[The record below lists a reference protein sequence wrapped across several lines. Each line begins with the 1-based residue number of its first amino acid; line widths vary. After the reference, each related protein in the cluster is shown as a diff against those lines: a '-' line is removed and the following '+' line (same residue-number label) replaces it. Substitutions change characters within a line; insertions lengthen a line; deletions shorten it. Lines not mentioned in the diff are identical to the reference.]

1 MNRFRTKKKAKAA
14 DDSPARPSHE
24 SAAPAMTPLKPAMT
38 FRRKKDKTEPAP
50 RMELDLVNALPASD
64 DFRTSLLMTGLSARF
79 SMLREQ
85 DDPKSKIGKASDDSV
100 LFPKRQ
106 SRLNDFGFTPQGLSD
121 IAEVGSIRESTRRP
135 FALDRMDSF
144 QSSAGSS
151 ETDAQ
156 ESIMSRGKPA
166 EGNNL
171 FGGRQKIY
179 KIPMGGSTSMKSLNG
194 TGESGG
200 LGGRALYGDDVSQS
214 AFQKLKEREREE
226 RERERE
232 KENERRSQEEAYR
245 SESPPA
251 GYNRNRETSSTTS
264 SGPNGTRI
272 STAAT
277 SVTSQRTPSVTGQS
291 SAPTT
296 PAVPGPE
303 RSFTTKT
310 KRLYET
316 GLDQHLHTQQFS
328 AANRLDNLSRQGRNI
343 GARSPS
349 PAGSPVPSP
358 MEGQSST
365 GRQPRV
371 PLSSPTSPIGGFD
384 FGTKPTAT
392 KDALKPFVTTPPL
405 SSPVSETED
414 KSGLPIQPNDKG
426 KATSLGAFTK
436 PVQPYDERK
445 YTQRQLQMQQGR
457 ETPPLRKHAPPP
469 SFLPNAAA
477 AQDNNTAPLNRAE
490 SNATSQSDRSR
501 ESSTQREF
509 APRERMFPPKREPPP
524 EPLQQQVA
532 APPQGMMGSFLTSP
546 GDSSA
551 ASSPRGS
558 AEEGKVNAWEQ
569 AAAYDEFEP
578 RAAAPAPLVMGGR
591 RVQAEH
597 PALRK
602 GGLRLRELDERGQQQ
617 TVPRPAPQ
625 QQARLPSKAPEDV
638 KVEKS
643 KVPAPADSP
652 TLPASGL
659 SGIIRQHLR
668 SESNTSSIGGP
679 PSPVLAPQY
688 QAADYTM
695 NGNPW
700 DDHPAVADNNDWA
713 PHPTTTTTTSSPAP
727 TPTHSHSTP
736 RAASPASSDTPS
748 WEKAINHHHSRDA
761 STESAREREDFASE
775 LAARRKRVQEN
786 LRSFAESDSRSQSP
800 VRGGTETPPL
810 SAQRVVSSGFVGGG
824 AGASRSNHHL
834 NFMKGRTSRDSLA
847 TSAAATTPRSRDSS
861 VGPQSKA
868 RKMLGMG
875 GGGGGTPPGTM
886 YDDHPHPHAGHQ
898 QKQQQPRSHYDSDS
912 AGGGGYASSTY
923 DNNPP
928 TPRSV
933 PRSAAPAG
941 APPLPP
947 TSQQQQQQVKNFRDK
962 RRDAQRERER
972 QVLNRHRAGT
982 GGAAGGSDSD
992 DYFGAAGRAQGQ
1004 MRPQQRGGGPAGPH
1018 GGNGGSERHHH
1029 PAMRTRSPSRDAPPV
1044 SYRAPRAGSVE
1055 SHGSGGGNSRP
1066 GTRERSGSN
1075 VSASG
1080 YSRAGAGGPRFSGDR
1095 GERGEGGERQ
1105 RGGQEGLA
1113 TISSPTFPP
1122 GGGAF
1127 GGSGNGMGNGGAP
1140 SPGVRSRSGSRSQAQ
1155 QPFPAAG
1162 PMHLNLDAPG
1172 TAYSAANSPR
1182 PSPVVP
1188 FAVNS
1193 TPALVPAGGGS
1204 GATTPLT
1211 PSSSSASG
1219 GSAAA
1224 AAAAIAAASAAAA
1237 ASAQM
1242 GAGKGRKRSVNKR
1255 DISDP
1260 VFVSSTNKV
1269 STVELPTSPVK
1280 AAGGGPAT
1288 TFAAMGMGEGGDA
1301 GGGNGGGK
1309 PEVPAMDPRR
1319 RTRTGMFW
1327 KRRDVS
1333 GEGADGSSPST
1344 PTGTP
1349 GTPGIGGGEVLTS
1362 SVFEA
1367 DDPSSAAAVGP
1378 RARQRLRKT
1387 SSEGGNLAARA
1398 RAGGGG
1404 GGGAQGGLQ
1413 VERVPDMPV
1422 SAGAVGGFPRE
1433 RGGEGGMF

>member
-1 MNRFRTKKKAKAA
+1 MNRFRTKKKVKAA
-14 DDSPARPSHE
+14 DEAPARPSHE
-24 SAAPAMTPLKPAMT
+24 SAVPTMTPLKPAMT
-38 FRRKKDKTEPAP
+38 FRRKKEKTEPPP

-144 QSSAGSS
+144 QSSTGSS
-151 ETDAQ
+151 ETDAH

-179 KIPMGGSTSMKSLNG
+179 KIPVGSTSMKSLNG
-194 TGESGG
+194 TGESTG

-226 RERERE
+226 RERE
-232 KENERRSQEEAYR
+232 NARRSNEEAYR
-245 SESPPA
+245 SESPPLS
-251 GYNRNRETSSTTS
+251 GYNRDRETSSTTS

-296 PAVPGPE
+296 PAVPNGAGPE
-303 RSFTTKT
+303 RTFTKT

-328 AANRLDNLSRQGRNI
+328 AANRLDNLSRQGRNL

-358 MEGQSST
+358 FEQGQSSSSA
-365 GRQPRV
+365 RQPRV

-384 FGTKPTAT
+384 FGTKPTT
-392 KDALKPFVTTPPL
+392 KDALKPLVTTPPL
-405 SSPVSETED
+405 SPPVSEVDD
-414 KSGLPIQPNDKG
+414 KSALPIQPNDKG
-426 KATSLGAFTK
+426 KATALGAFAK
-436 PVQPYDERK
+436 PAQPYDEKK
-445 YTQRQLQMQQGR
+445 YMQRQLQMQQGR
-457 ETPPLRKHAPPP
+457 EGRETPPPRKHAPPQ

-477 AQDNNTAPLNRAE
+477 QDTAPRNRSG
-490 SNATSQSDRSR
+490 SNAAYQSDRSR
-501 ESSTQREF
+501 SSSTQREF
-509 APRERMFPPKREPPP
+509 LPRERMFPPKREPPP
-524 EPLQQQVA
+524 EPQ
-532 APPQGMMGSFLTSP
+532 PQLASMGSFLASP
-546 GDSSA
+546 NDSSA
-551 ASSPRGS
+551 ASSPRASGEAS
-558 AEEGKVNAWEQ
+558 TRNVNAWEQ
-569 AAAYDEFEP
+569 ASAYDEFEP
-578 RAAAPAPLVMGGR
+578 RAVAPAPLAAMGGMGKR
-591 RVQAEH
+591 AEKQH
-597 PALRK
+597 PALRQ
-602 GGLRLRELDERGQQQ
+602 GGLKLRDLDERGMGGKVDVLPQ
-617 TVPRPAPQ
+617 PAPQ
-625 QQARLPSKAPEDV
+625 PKTASKVPEDV
-638 KVEKS
+638 KIEKS
-643 KVPAPADSP
+643 KVAPPADSP

-688 QAADYTM
+688 QATDYTM

-700 DDHPAVADNNDWA
+700 DETPAATESDWN
-713 PHPTTTTTTSSPAP
+713 PHPNTSFQPAAASSPAG
-727 TPTHSHSTP
+727 TPSHSTP

-748 WEKAINHHHSRDA
+748 WEKAINHHHSRDI
-761 STESAREREDFASE
+761 STESQREREDFASE
-775 LAARRKRVQEN
+775 LAARRKRVQDN

-800 VRGGTETPPL
+800 VRGGSIDTPPL
-810 SAQRVVSSGFVGGG
+810 SSQRTVSGGM
-824 AGASRSNHHL
+824 ASANTTPRSNHL
-834 NFMKGRTSRDSLA
+834 NFMKGKTSRDSLV
-847 TSAAATTPRSRDSS
+847 PRSRDSS
-861 VGPQSKA
+861 AGPQSKA

-875 GGGGGTPPGTM
+875 GGGERTPPGTM
-886 YDDHPHPHAGHQ
+886 YDDHPHHHAPH
-898 QKQQQPRSHYDSDS
+898 QQQPRSHYDSDS
-912 AGGGGYASSTY
+912 GTGGGYASSSY
-923 DNNPP
+923 DNNHAP

-933 PRSAAPAG
+933 PRSAPQG
-941 APPLPP
+941 AAQGGPG
-947 TSQQQQQQVKNFRDK
+947 QQQQLPLKNFRDK

-972 QVLNRHRAGT
+972 QVMNRHRAGT
-982 GGAAGGSDSD
+982 GGSDSD
-992 DYFGAAGRAQGQ
+992 DYFGAAGRQPH
-1004 MRPQQRGGGPAGPH
+1004 PQQQQQRVGGQGGGH
-1018 GGNGGSERHHH
+1018 GGNDRHH

-1055 SHGSGGGNSRP
+1055 SASGHSGGSRP
-1066 GTRERSGSN
+1066 GTRERSASAA
-1075 VSASG
+1075 SASG
-1080 YSRAGAGGPRFSGDR
+1080 YGGRGRGGFGGGGDR
-1095 GERGEGGERQ
+1095 GDG
-1105 RGGQEGLA
+1105 GLA

-1122 GGGAF
+1122 PAVPFGGNGAGGA
-1127 GGSGNGMGNGGAP
+1127 GGAP
-1140 SPGVRSRSGSRSQAQ
+1140 SPRERSGSRSQAQ
-1155 QPFPAAG
+1155 APFPGSAQGGG
-1162 PMHLNLDAPG
+1162 PMHLNLDAPN

-1193 TPALVPAGGGS
+1193 TPALVPATGS

-1211 PSSSSASG
+1211 PSSSAGSG
-1219 GSAAA
+1219 GSGAA

-1237 ASAQM
+1237 ASAQL
-1242 GAGKGRKRSVNKR
+1242 GTGKGRKRSVNKS

-1260 VFVSSTNKV
+1260 VFVSSTSRV
-1269 STVELPTSPVK
+1269 TTVELPTSPVK
-1280 AAGGGPAT
+1280 TAPAT
-1288 TFAAMGMGEGGDA
+1288 TFAAMGEGGE
-1301 GGGNGGGK
+1301 NK
-1309 PEVPAMDPRR
+1309 PAVPAMDPRR

-1333 GEGADGSSPST
+1333 AEGAEGS
-1344 PTGTP
+1344 
-1349 GTPGIGGGEVLTS
+1349 GGAGAGSGEVLTS
-1362 SVFEA
+1362 SVFEGE
-1367 DDPSSAAAVGP
+1367 DTSAAVGP
-1378 RARQRLRKT
+1378 KARQRLRKT

-1398 RAGGGG
+1398 RAAANGGQG
-1404 GGGAQGGLQ
+1404 GGLQ
-1413 VERVPDMPV
+1413 VTSPAMPV
-1422 SAGAVGGFPRE
+1422 SAGVGGFPRE
-1433 RGGEGGMF
+1433 GGRGEGGMF

>member
-1 MNRFRTKKKAKAA
+1 MNRFRTKKKVKAA
-14 DDSPARPSHE
+14 DEAPARPSHE
-24 SAAPAMTPLKPAMT
+24 SAAPTMTTLKPAMT
-38 FRRKKDKTEPAP
+38 FRRKKDKTEAPP

-151 ETDAQ
+151 ETDAH

-226 RERERE
+226 RERE
-232 KENERRSQEEAYR
+232 NERRSNEEAYR
-245 SESPPA
+245 SESPPL

-277 SVTSQRTPSVTGQS
+277 SVTSQRTPSMTGQS

-303 RSFTTKT
+303 RTFTKT

-328 AANRLDNLSRQGRNI
+328 AANRLDNLSRQGRNL

-349 PAGSPVPSP
+349 PAGSPAPP
-358 MEGQSST
+358 PLEQGQQSASS

-371 PLSSPTSPIGGFD
+371 PLSNPTSPNGGFD
-384 FGTKPTAT
+384 FGTKPTT

-405 SSPVSETED
+405 SSPVSESDD
-414 KSGLPIQPNDKG
+414 KSALPIQPNDKG
-426 KATSLGAFTK
+426 KATALGAFAK
-436 PVQPYDERK
+436 PAQPYDERK
-445 YTQRQLQMQQGR
+445 YTERQLQMQQGR
-457 ETPPLRKHAPPP
+457 ETPPLRKHAPPQ
-469 SFLPNAAA
+469 SFLPNAAG
-477 AQDNNTAPLNRAE
+477 QDTAPRNRAG
-490 SNATSQSDRSR
+490 SNATYQSDISRS
-501 ESSTQREF
+501 SSTQREF
-509 APRERMFPPKREPPP
+509 LPRERMFPPKREPPP
-524 EPLQQQVA
+524 EPQQ
-532 APPQGMMGSFLTSP
+532 PQLASMGSFLTSP
-546 GDSSA
+546 NDSSA
-551 ASSPRGS
+551 ASSPTGS
-558 AEEGKVNAWEQ
+558 GEATSAVNAWEQ
-569 AAAYDEFEP
+569 ASAYDEFEP
-578 RAAAPAPLVMGGR
+578 RAAAAAPAPLAMMGGR
-591 RVQAEH
+591 RVEAEH
-597 PALRK
+597 PAFRQDRLKLRD
-602 GGLRLRELDERGQQQ
+602 LDEQRKA
-617 TVPRPAPQ
+617 APQ
-625 QQARLPSKAPEDV
+625 SVPQSATQSRPPSKTPSDV

-643 KVPAPADSP
+643 KVAAPADSP

-679 PSPVLAPQY
+679 PSPVLATQY
-688 QAADYTM
+688 QATDYTM

-700 DDHPAVADNNDWA
+700 DEHPAVADNNDWA
-713 PHPTTTTTTSSPAP
+713 PHPNASFQPATPSSPAA
-727 TPTHSHSTP
+727 TPSHSTP

-748 WEKAINHHHSRDA
+748 WEKAINHHHSRDL

-775 LAARRKRVQEN
+775 LAARRKRVQDN

-800 VRGGTETPPL
+800 VRGGGMETPPL
-810 SAQRVVSSGFVGGG
+810 SAQRTVSGGMG
-824 AGASRSNHHL
+824 SAGATPRSNHHL
-834 NFMKGRTSRDSLA
+834 NFMKAKTSRDSLV
-847 TSAAATTPRSRDSS
+847 PRSRDSS
-861 VGPQSKA
+861 VGGQSKA

-875 GGGGGTPPGTM
+875 GGGGTMGTM
-886 YDDHPHPHAGHQ
+886 YDDHPHPNAPLPHPHGQ
-898 QKQQQPRSHYDSDS
+898 GQQQQTRSQYDSDS
-912 AGGGGYASSTY
+912 GTGGGYASSSY
-923 DNNPP
+923 DNAP
-928 TPRSV
+928 
-933 PRSAAPAG
+933 PRSAPRSAPSG
-941 APPLPP
+941 APPGAPMP
-947 TSQQQQQQVKNFRDK
+947 QQQQQKSFRDK

-982 GGAAGGSDSD
+982 GGTGGSDSD
-992 DYFGAAGRAQGQ
+992 DYFGAAGRQQQAQQ
-1004 MRPQQRGGGPAGPH
+1004 PPHPQQAPHPQQRGG
-1018 GGNGGSERHHH
+1018 NDRHH

-1055 SHGSGGGNSRP
+1055 SHGSAGGSANGGGSRP
-1066 GTRERSGSN
+1066 GTRERSGS
-1075 VSASG
+1075 SASG
-1080 YSRAGAGGPRFSGDR
+1080 GGYASGRGGGGGGRFG
-1095 GERGEGGERQ
+1095 GEGG
-1105 RGGQEGLA
+1105 GQQGAMRSGEGGLA
-1113 TISSPTFPP
+1113 GISSPTFPP
-1122 GGGAF
+1122 PAVPFSGGA
-1127 GGSGNGMGNGGAP
+1127 GGNGGVGNGAP
-1140 SPGVRSRSGSRSQAQ
+1140 SPGSRSRSGSRSQAQ
-1155 QPFPAAG
+1155 QPFPGAG
-1162 PMHLNLDAPG
+1162 PMQLNLDAPG

-1182 PSPVVP
+1182 PSPIAP

-1193 TPALVPAGGGS
+1193 TPALVPASVMGGGAS
-1204 GATTPLT
+1204 GPTTPLT
-1211 PSSSSASG
+1211 PSSSAGSG

-1237 ASAQM
+1237 SAAQ
-1242 GAGKGRKRSVNKR
+1242 GTGGKGRKRSVNKR

-1280 AAGGGPAT
+1280 AAAVGPAT
-1288 TFAAMGMGEGGDA
+1288 TFGGMGVGVAVGEGE
-1301 GGGNGGGK
+1301 GK
-1309 PEVPAMDPRR
+1309 PAVPAMDPRR

-1333 GEGADGSSPST
+1333 AEGEGGAGAAAAPGGS
-1344 PTGTP
+1344 
-1349 GTPGIGGGEVLTS
+1349 GEVLTS
-1362 SVFEA
+1362 SVFEGEDTA
-1367 DDPSSAAAVGP
+1367 AAAVGP

-1398 RAGGGG
+1398 RAAAAGGGG
-1404 GGGAQGGLQ
+1404 GGLQ
-1413 VERVPDMPV
+1413 VDRVPMPV
-1422 SAGAVGGFPRE
+1422 SAGVGGFPK
-1433 RGGEGGMF
+1433 GEGGMF

>member
-14 DDSPARPSHE
+14 DEAPARPSND
-24 SAAPAMTPLKPAMT
+24 SAAPTLTPLKPAMT
-38 FRRKKDKTEPAP
+38 FRRKKEKNEPPP

-179 KIPMGGSTSMKSLNG
+179 KIPVGSTSMKSLNG
-194 TGESGG
+194 TGEPSG

-226 RERERE
+226 RERE
-232 KENERRSQEEAYR
+232 NERRSNEEAYR
-245 SESPPA
+245 SESPPLE
-251 GYNRNRETSSTTS
+251 YNRNRETSSTTS
-264 SGPNGTRI
+264 SGPNGTRM

-303 RSFTTKT
+303 RSFTKT

-328 AANRLDNLSRQGRNI
+328 AANRLDNLSRQGRNL

-349 PAGSPVPSP
+349 PAGSPIPSP
-358 MEGQSST
+358 IEGPSSNA
-365 GRQPRV
+365 GRQQRV
-371 PLSSPTSPIGGFD
+371 PLSSPTSPNNGGFD
-384 FGTKPTAT
+384 FGTKPST

-405 SSPVSETED
+405 SSPVSETDD
-414 KSGLPIQPNDKG
+414 KSALPIQPNDKG
-426 KATSLGAFTK
+426 KATALGAFAK
-436 PVQPYDERK
+436 PAQPYDERK

-457 ETPPLRKHAPPP
+457 ETPPLRKHAPPQ
-469 SFLPNAAA
+469 SFLPNVATG
-477 AQDNNTAPLNRAE
+477 QDTTAPRNRAG
-490 SNATSQSDRSR
+490 SNSTYQSDRSR
-501 ESSTQREF
+501 SSSTQREF
-509 APRERMFPPKREPPP
+509 LPRERMFPPKREPPP
-524 EPLQQQVA
+524 EPQQQSQMA
-532 APPQGMMGSFLTSP
+532 AMGSFLTSP

-558 AEEGKVNAWEQ
+558 GEATATGGANAWEQ
-569 AAAYDEFEP
+569 AAAYDEFEA
-578 RAAAPAPLVMGGR
+578 RAPAPAPLSTMGGR
-591 RVQAEH
+591 RVETEH
-597 PALRK
+597 PAFRQD
-602 GGLRLRELDERGQQQ
+602 RLKFRDLDEQRGMSK
-617 TVPRPAPQ
+617 VEAPLRSPPQ
-625 QQARLPSKAPEDV
+625 QQAKIPSKALEEV
-638 KVEKS
+638 KVEKT
-643 KVPAPADSP
+643 KVASPLDSP

-679 PSPVLAPQY
+679 PSPVLGSQY

-700 DDHPAVADNNDWA
+700 DDTPAANATDNDWT
-713 PHPTTTTTTSSPAP
+713 PHPNISSFQQPAAATSSPAA
-727 TPTHSHSTP
+727 TPSQSTP
-736 RAASPASSDTPS
+736 RAASPAPSDTPS

-761 STESAREREDFASE
+761 STESQREREDFASE
-775 LAARRKRVQEN
+775 LAARRKRVQDN

-800 VRGGTETPPL
+800 VRGGMETPPL
-810 SAQRVVSSGFVGGG
+810 SSQRTVSGSGG
-824 AGASRSNHHL
+824 AGPTPRSNHL
-834 NFMKGRTSRDSLA
+834 NFMKGMTSRESLV
-847 TSAAATTPRSRDSS
+847 PRSRDSS
-861 VGPQSKA
+861 AGPGGQSKA

-875 GGGGGTPPGTM
+875 AGERITPPGTH
-886 YDDHPHPHAGHQ
+886 YDDHPHPNAQ
-898 QKQQQPRSHYDSDS
+898 NQMPPRSHYDSDS
-912 AGGGGYASSTY
+912 AGGGGYASSNY
-923 DNNPP
+923 DNPP
-928 TPRSV
+928 P
-933 PRSAAPAG
+933 PRSAPRGPPGVGAG
-941 APPLPP
+941 GAGQTGGGGGGAAQPQGLK
-947 TSQQQQQQVKNFRDK
+947 SFRDK

-972 QVLNRHRAGT
+972 QVMNRHRAGT
-982 GGAAGGSDSD
+982 GGSDSD
-992 DYFGAAGRAQGQ
+992 DYFGAAGRQPHPQTQTQTQQQQGMQ
-1004 MRPQQRGGGPAGPH
+1004 GQQRGPRA
-1018 GGNGGSERHHH
+1018 GNGGGNDRHH

-1055 SHGSGGGNSRP
+1055 SGAGSGGSRP

-1075 VSASG
+1075 ASASG
-1080 YSRAGAGGPRFSGDR
+1080 YGSRGGGGGGAGPGPGPQHR
-1095 GERGEGGERQ
+1095 GVP
-1105 RGGQEGLA
+1105 EGLA
-1113 TISSPTFPP
+1113 TINSPTFPP
-1122 GGGAF
+1122 PAIPF
-1127 GGSGNGMGNGGAP
+1127 SGSAGGAP
-1140 SPGVRSRSGSRSQAQ
+1140 SPRSRSGSRSQAQ
-1155 QPFPAAG
+1155 QPFPG
-1162 PMHLNLDAPG
+1162 MQLNLDSLG
-1172 TAYSAANSPR
+1172 TAYSAASNSNNSPR

-1193 TPALVPAGGGS
+1193 TPALVPTPNNMSGGS
-1204 GATTPLT
+1204 GPTTPLT
-1211 PSSSSASG
+1211 PSSSAG
-1219 GSAAA
+1219 LGSAAA

-1237 ASAQM
+1237 SASV
-1242 GAGKGRKRSVNKR
+1242 GAGGKGRKRSVNKR

-1280 AAGGGPAT
+1280 SVPVAT
-1288 TFAAMGMGEGGDA
+1288 TFGAMGMGEGD
-1301 GGGNGGGK
+1301 GGGK

-1333 GEGADGSSPST
+1333 AEGSDGA
-1344 PTGTP
+1344 TGS
-1349 GTPGIGGGEVLTS
+1349 GGGGGGGGAGGGGEVLS
-1362 SVFEA
+1362 NSVFEA
-1367 DDPSSAAAVGP
+1367 DEAAAAVGP

-1387 SSEGGNLAARA
+1387 SSEGGNLAARVRA
-1398 RAGGGG
+1398 AAGGGAG
-1404 GGGAQGGLQ
+1404 GQGGLT
-1413 VERVPDMPV
+1413 VDRPVMPV
-1422 SAGAVGGFPRE
+1422 SAGAGGFPG
-1433 RGGEGGMF
+1433 RGEGEEGMGGMF

>member
-1 MNRFRTKKKAKAA
+1 MNRFRTKKKVKAA
-14 DDSPARPSHE
+14 DEAPARPSND
-24 SAAPAMTPLKPAMT
+24 SAAPTLAPLKPAMT
-38 FRRKKDKTEPAP
+38 FRRKKEKNEPPP

-151 ETDAQ
+151 ETDAH

-179 KIPMGGSTSMKSLNG
+179 KIAVGSTSMKSLNS
-194 TGESGG
+194 TGEPSA

-226 RERERE
+226 RERE
-232 KENERRSQEEAYR
+232 NERRSNEEAYR
-245 SESPPA
+245 SESPPL

-303 RSFTTKT
+303 RSFTKT

-328 AANRLDNLSRQGRNI
+328 AANRLDNLSRQGRNL

-358 MEGQSST
+358 IEGPSSNA
-365 GRQPRV
+365 GRQQRV
-371 PLSSPTSPIGGFD
+371 PLSSPTSPNNGGFD
-384 FGTKPTAT
+384 FGTKPTT

-405 SSPVSETED
+405 SSPVSESDD
-414 KSGLPIQPNDKG
+414 KSAMPIQPNDKG
-426 KATSLGAFTK
+426 KATALGAFAK
-436 PVQPYDERK
+436 PIQPYDERK

-457 ETPPLRKHAPPP
+457 ETPPLRKHAPPQ
-469 SFLPNAAA
+469 SFLPNVATGQDAA
-477 AQDNNTAPLNRAE
+477 PRNRAG
-490 SNATSQSDRSR
+490 SNATYQSDRSR
-501 ESSTQREF
+501 SSSTQREF
-509 APRERMFPPKREPPP
+509 LPRERMFPPKREPPP
-524 EPLQQQVA
+524 EPQ
-532 APPQGMMGSFLTSP
+532 PQSASMGSFLTSP

-558 AEEGKVNAWEQ
+558 GEATGNGNVNAWEQ
-569 AAAYDEFEP
+569 ASAYDEFEP
-578 RAAAPAPLVMGGR
+578 RAAAAAPAPLAKMGGR
-591 RVQAEH
+591 RAETEH
-597 PALRK
+597 PAFRQDRLKLRD
-602 GGLRLRELDERGQQQ
+602 LDEQRGKQQ
-617 TVPRPAPQ
+617 TVEAPLRSPPLQ
-625 QQARLPSKAPEDV
+625 QQAKVPSKTPEEV
-638 KVEKS
+638 KVEKT
-643 KVPAPADSP
+643 KVASPLDSP
-652 TLPASGL
+652 TLPPASGL

-668 SESNTSSIGGP
+668 SESTTSSMGGP
-679 PSPVLAPQY
+679 PSPVLGSQY

-700 DDHPAVADNNDWA
+700 DDHPAADNNNSSDWT
-713 PHPTTTTTTSSPAP
+713 PHPNISSFQPATATSSPAP
-727 TPTHSHSTP
+727 TPSHSTP
-736 RAASPASSDTPS
+736 RAASPAPSDTPS

-761 STESAREREDFASE
+761 STESQREREDFASE
-775 LAARRKRVQEN
+775 LAARRKRVQDN

-800 VRGGTETPPL
+800 VRGGGGMETPPQ
-810 SAQRVVSSGFVGGG
+810 SSQRTVSGNAGGPTP
-824 AGASRSNHHL
+824 RSNHL
-834 NFMKGRTSRDSLA
+834 NFMKGMTSRESLV
-847 TSAAATTPRSRDSS
+847 PRSRDSS
-861 VGPQSKA
+861 AGPQSKA

-875 GGGGGTPPGTM
+875 GGGEDHAAG
-886 YDDHPHPHAGHQ
+886 DDQNQ
-898 QKQQQPRSHYDSDS
+898 QGPPRSHYDSDS
-912 AGGGGYASSTY
+912 AGGGGYASSNY
-923 DNNPP
+923 DNPP
-928 TPRSV
+928 P
-933 PRSAAPAG
+933 PRSAPRGPPPGAGSGAGPGPGSAGGGAG
-941 APPLPP
+941 AGAAQPQGLK
-947 TSQQQQQQVKNFRDK
+947 SFRDK

-972 QVLNRHRAGT
+972 QVMNRHRAGT
-982 GGAAGGSDSD
+982 GGSDSD
-992 DYFGAAGRAQGQ
+992 DYFGAAGRQPQMQQQQQQQQMQQQGRQ
-1004 MRPQQRGGGPAGPH
+1004 QHPQQRPGPH
-1018 GGNGGSERHHH
+1018 AGNGQGGNDRHH

-1055 SHGSGGGNSRP
+1055 SGAGSGGSRP

-1075 VSASG
+1075 ASASG
-1080 YSRAGAGGPRFSGDR
+1080 YGSRGGGAGPGRFGGEGAGAASGMGR
-1095 GERGEGGERQ
+1095 GGEG
-1105 RGGQEGLA
+1105 GLA
-1113 TISSPTFPP
+1113 TINSPTFPP
-1122 GGGAF
+1122 PAIPF
-1127 GGSGNGMGNGGAP
+1127 SSSASGAP
-1140 SPGVRSRSGSRSQAQ
+1140 SPRSRSGSRSQAQ
-1155 QPFPAAG
+1155 QG
-1162 PMHLNLDAPG
+1162 LQGMQLNLDSLG
-1172 TAYSAANSPR
+1172 TAYSAASNSNNSPR

-1193 TPALVPAGGGS
+1193 TPALVPATNSGLGGGS
-1204 GATTPLT
+1204 GPTTPLT
-1211 PSSSSASG
+1211 PSSSSGSG

-1224 AAAAIAAASAAAA
+1224 AAAAIAAASAASAA
-1237 ASAQM
+1237 A
-1242 GAGKGRKRSVNKR
+1242 GGGGGGKGRKRSVNKR

-1280 AAGGGPAT
+1280 AQPTIPT
-1288 TFAAMGMGEGGDA
+1288 TFAGMGVGGGGVMGEGGE
-1301 GGGNGGGK
+1301 GK

-1327 KRRDVS
+1327 KRRDIS
-1333 GEGADGSSPST
+1333 AEGSDGAAAAA
-1344 PTGTP
+1344 G
-1349 GTPGIGGGEVLTS
+1349 GGGGGGGGGEVLSS
-1362 SVFEA
+1362 SVFEG
-1367 DDPSSAAAVGP
+1367 DDTAAAVGP

-1398 RAGGGG
+1398 RAAAG
-1404 GGGAQGGLQ
+1404 QGGLT
-1413 VERVPDMPV
+1413 VDRGVAMPV
-1422 SAGAVGGFPRE
+1422 SAGAGGFPGR
-1433 RGGEGGMF
+1433 GEGGGDVLIM